1 MLVTP
6 TGISKGCGYVAV
18 SCFIL
23 FLHLSDLDV
32 LSGSSNLEV
41 RRTRNV
47 LFASYRNSRF
57 LADLYLFERFVLDL
71 AYFSAMLMR
80 HSGPRK

>member
-18 SCFIL
+18 SYC
-23 FLHLSDLDV
+23 FLHRSDV
-32 LSGSSNLEV
+32 RMLSGLSNLGV

-47 LFASYRNSRF
+47 LFASFRNSHS
-57 LADLYLFERFVLDL
+57 LADLYLFERLVLDL
-71 AYFSAMLMR
+71 A
-80 HSGPRK
+80 